1 MADIFREVEEDLRRD
16 NLEKLW
22 KKYGRAAIVA
32 AVAVVVGVAGAQIW
46 RGYEL
51 RRDQEM
57 SNRFADALRE
67 AQIKTPAAALPEL
80 TALADEGGGYASLA
94 ALERARVL
102 AASGDRAGAIET
114 WERIAADGDVEPS
127 FRAVATLMAVLHQI
141 DDGDPADLRTRL
153 APLMAGGSAFRGSA
167 LELMAVLAL
176 REGDQAGARDFY
188 TQIVDDPGSP
198 SGLRARAAQML
209 AALKE

>member
-22 KKYGRAAIVA
+22 KKYGRAGIVA

-46 RGYEL
+46 RSYEL
-51 RRDQEM
+51 KQHQEM
-57 SNRFADALRE
+57 SNRFADALRQ
-67 AQIKTPAAALPEL
+67 AQIKSPSAALPEL
-80 TALADEGGGYASLA
+80 TALAAEGGGYASLA

-114 WERIAADGDVEPS
+114 WESIAADGDVEPS

-153 APLMAGGSAFRGSA
+153 APLMAEGSAFRGSA

-176 REGDQAGARDFY
+176 REDDVASARDFY
-188 TQIVDDPGSP
+188 TQIADDPGSP